1 MMKNTGTSMDTLL
14 TQADKIKRG
23 ILNRAFKKIDSI
35 IKKMNEI
42 DTLNEEFYIYIR
54 KTRYPKTVT
63 QQKRTTK
70 KIDVFRRNISKRL
83 SEIIRRKGEIKEIID
98 TLCELVKI
106 DDENLD
112 ASRAGQI
119 SWADIQQQI
128 KEKMK
133 KAKIKIK

>member
-1 MMKNTGTSMDTLL
+1 MKNTGTSIDTLS
-14 TQADKIKRG
+14 TQADKIKTG
-23 ILNRAFKKIDSI
+23 ILNRAIKKIDSV
-35 IKKMNEI
+35 IKKTNEI

-54 KTRYPKTVT
+54 KTRYPKTIAE
-63 QQKRTTK
+63 QKRTTK

-106 DDENLD
+106 DDENIY

>member
-1 MMKNTGTSMDTLL
+1 MKNTGTSIDTLS
-14 TQADKIKRG
+14 TQADKIKTG
-23 ILNRAFKKIDSI
+23 ILNRAIKKIDSV
-35 IKKMNEI
+35 IKKTNEV

-54 KTRYPKTVT
+54 KTRYPKSIAE
-63 QQKRTTK
+63 QKRTTK
-70 KIDVFRRNISKRL
+70 KIDTFRRDIGKRL
-83 SEIIRRKGEIKEIID
+83 SEITWRKGEIKEIID

-119 SWADIQQQI
+119 SWVDIQQRI

-133 KAKIKIK
+133 KAKIK

>member
-1 MMKNTGTSMDTLL
+1 MKNTGTSMDTLS
-14 TQADKIKRG
+14 TQADKIKTG

-54 KTRYPKTVT
+54 KTRYPKTIT

-70 KIDVFRRNISKRL
+70 KIDVFRRNIGKRL
-83 SEIIRRKGEIKEIID
+83 GEIIRRKGEIKEIID

-106 DDENLD
+106 DDENIY

>member
-1 MMKNTGTSMDTLL
+1 MKNTGTSMDTLS
-14 TQADKIKRG
+14 TQADKIKTG
-23 ILNRAFKKIDSI
+23 ILNRTIKKIDSV
-35 IKKMNEI
+35 IKKTNEI

-54 KTRYPKTVT
+54 KTRYPKTIAE
-63 QQKRTTK
+63 QKRTTK
-70 KIDVFRRNISKRL
+70 KIDTFRRDIGKRL
-83 SEIIRRKGEIKEIID
+83 SEVTRRKGEIKEIID

-119 SWADIQQQI
+119 SWADIQQRI

-133 KAKIKIK
+133 KAKIK